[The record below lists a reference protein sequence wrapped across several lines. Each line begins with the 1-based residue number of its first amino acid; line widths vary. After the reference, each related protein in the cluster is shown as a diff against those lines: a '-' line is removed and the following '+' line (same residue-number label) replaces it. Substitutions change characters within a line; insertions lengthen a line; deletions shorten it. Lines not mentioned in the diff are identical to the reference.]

1 MHSSLKG
8 ADLEAGRARRCWEQE
23 RGRVRD
29 IEDLTMGS
37 GSEAEEEVTDGQ
49 FGGRRVDLVIL

>member
-1 MHSSLKG
+1 MLG
-8 ADLEAGRARRCWEQE
+8 T